1 MLHPSSAALHGV
13 PFRCQLEIVNFK
25 VKVDH
30 DYQITDL
37 FDSLCYSF
45 CQQEWVKTY
54 YMRIVY
60 ISLLL
65 LTVSLYTTN
74 LQSLGT
80 VFFPFVCVFFLE
92 FDFSIG
98 FCRVIRFGLAIVCL
112 YFTDAPRVCFV
123 TMQNVEMENVSN
135 MLGTVDPNEQYTFH
149 MRIFFR

>member
-1 MLHPSSAALHGV
+1 MIIKSPICLMVFVTHFVSKNGSKRIICVSCIYHFYCSLSL
-13 PFRCQLEIVNFK
+13 FTQRIFK
-25 VKVDH
+25 VLV
-30 DYQITDL
+30 L
-37 FDSLCYSF
+37 F
-45 CQQEWVKTY
+45 
-54 YMRIVY
+54 
-60 ISLLL
+60 
-65 LTVSLYTTN
+65 
-74 LQSLGT
+74 
-80 VFFPFVCVFFLE
+80 FFPFVCVFLE